1 MGMNW
6 PNNETGNDSEKPKS
20 EGYLMLDTLLLLGAE
35 ASSKFVLAELIGSW

>member
-20 EGYLMLDTLLLLGAE
+20 EGYLTCSTHTFIVGGGSEFEICLG
-35 ASSKFVLAELIGSW
+35 